1 MTLQFYSSKAYD
13 FLRQEFENVLP
24 HPRSIR
30 NGYAKIKC
38 DPGFTEPAFIAL
50 ENIAKINEE
59 TICALMIDEM
69 AIKSSVAYSHQ
80 GLQGYVDLGG
90 GAQSEFLPLAKD
102 VLVFMVVS
110 LNCSWKIPVAYF
122 LINGLNGA
130 ERVNLGF
137 SVCSPFLSWYYFY
150 DVQCL

>member
-30 NGYAKIKC
+30 NWYTKIKC

-50 ENIAKINEE
+50 EDIAKINKEVNKE

-69 AIKSSVAYSHQ
+69 AIKSSVAYSSQ

-90 GAQSEFLPLAKD
+90 GVQSEFLPLAKD

-130 ERVNLGF
+130 DRANL
-137 SVCSPFLSWYYFY
+137 LK
-150 DVQCL
+150 